1 MNTSTKLSVS
11 AATTREKILDAAI
24 VVLADR
30 GYSAAGV
37 QEIINK
43 SQTSKGSFYFHF
55 PSKEKMVSALVDQL
69 SLKLVSKVQKAMQQQ
84 PTPIDRLTIGI
95 EVLLNSFSRQR
106 KIAQILVL
114 NVMGH
119 GQSLDRKFLP
129 LWQRFADL
137 IQTELDTAVQENQIP
152 PLDSSL
158 AAQIWLGALHQVIVK
173 WLVVGEP
180 NRLTEATPALQEI
193 LLRGIGANITKFP
206 KYV

>member
-1 MNTSTKLSVS
+1 MNTATKLSIS
-11 AATTREKILDAAI
+11 AAATRGKILDAAI
-24 VVLADR
+24 IVLADR

-69 SLKLVSKVQKAMQQQ
+69 SLKLVKRVQKAIQQQ
-84 PTPIDRLTIGI
+84 PTAIDRLTIGI
-95 EVLLNSFSRQR
+95 EVLVDSFSRQR

-137 IQTELDTAVQENQIP
+137 IQTELDAAIQEKQIL

-158 AAQIWLGALHQVIVK
+158 VAQIWLGALHQVIVR
-173 WLVVGEP
+173 WLVTGEP
-180 NRLTEATPALQEI
+180 NPLTEATSALQTI
-193 LLRGIGANITKFP
+193 LLRGIGADITKLP
-206 KYV
+206 KSV

>member
-11 AATTREKILDAAI
+11 ATTTREKILDAAI